1 MNYALFEQ
9 VTHPKAEKPGAVNPK
24 PAGKLRLD
32 RFIFGERL
40 RELAEL

>member
-32 RFIFGERL
+32 RFIFGERFATI
-40 RELAEL
+40 AEL